1 MTASVACN
9 PEQETGFRLDQ
20 LASAFDRVR
29 NPRDWKA
36 PVRAEIPAV
45 ARSVTEQAVRWFT
58 DTTPEFEASPE
69 HPGRLTVTA
78 RGYRL
83 GQAGDADPGPPDTV
97 APTLRL
103 MS

>member
-9 PEQETGFRLDQ
+9 PQQETGFRLDE

-36 PVRAEIPAV
+36 PVRAEIPAS
-45 ARSVTEQAVRWFT
+45 ARAVTEQAILWFT
-58 DTTPEFEASPE
+58 DTLPEFEASPE

-78 RGYRL
+78 RGYRMGPAEEAAP
-83 GQAGDADPGPPDTV
+83 GQAET
-97 APTLRL
+97 APRTLQL
-103 MS
+103 VS